1 MNVLVRQDTRFASDQ
16 AWSPRSSVADLTAAA
31 WPWLRRGGWDAVW
44 IQSALWLTPL
54 VLLLARGGTDPRE
67 GLLDATYC
75 WLTAL
80 LWLGHR
86 VGSTWLAYGTTA
98 YRPLL
103 RAEPGRFV
111 VAPGAIAAACF
122 ALLLPDDAALPWTRA
137 ERVVVLAV
145 LDYLLVTHH
154 FASQHFGVLSLYRA
168 RAGGTATRGARR
180 LDRLY
185 ALVVGGLLVVVA
197 EVVAGTVCFIDLWI
211 DPWLDPDRVA
221 AAANTIAAA
230 ATVIAIASTLA
241 MIARD
246 ARSERPSVPRMLYL
260 AGIGAMVAAAFQ
272 VRVPFVFVVLWTTQ
286 HWLVATGLT
295 TLVAEHEPT
304 PAHGGWRAS
313 LHAINRRPW
322 LLLVVLLALSV
333 VLLPLMEVEAVADG
347 GTFYGDR
354 IFGALAA
361 ALRDGPLA
369 PALVALGFTTGF
381 CHYWLDRAVYRLS
394 NARVREAARGL
405 FL

>member
-1 MNVLVRQDTRFASDQ
+1 M
-16 AWSPRSSVADLTAAA
+16 
-31 WPWLRRGGWDAVW
+31 
-44 IQSALWLTPL
+44 QSALWLTPL
-54 VLLLARGGTDPRE
+54 VVLLARGSADPRE
-67 GLLDATYC
+67 GVLDTAYC

-111 VAPGAIAAACF
+111 AAPAAIAAACF

-137 ERVVVLAV
+137 ERVVALAV

-154 FASQHFGVLSLYRA
+154 FAAQHFGVLSLYRA

-180 LDRLY
+180 LDRGY
-185 ALVVGGLLVVVA
+185 ALAVGGLLVVVA
-197 EVVAGTVCFIDLWI
+197 EVIAGTVCFIDLWI
-211 DPWLDPDRVA
+211 DPWLDPTRVA
-221 AAANTIAAA
+221 AAADTIAVA
-230 ATVIAIASTLA
+230 ATAVAVASTVA
-241 MIARD
+241 MVVREACSR
-246 ARSERPSVPRMLYL
+246 RPSAPRALYL
-260 AGIGAMVAAAFQ
+260 TGIGAMVAAAFQ

-286 HWLVATGLT
+286 HWLVAIGLT
-295 TLVAEHEPT
+295 TLVAEHEPRPVRGT
-304 PAHGGWRAS
+304 PRAP
-313 LHAINRRPW
+313 LHVINRRPW
-322 LLLVVLLALSV
+322 RLLVVLLALSV
-333 VLLPLMEVEAVADG
+333 LLLPFMEVEAVADG
-347 GTFYGDR
+347 GTFYGER

-361 ALRDGPLA
+361 GLRSGPFA

-405 FL
+405 FS